1 MTRFV
6 LSLTTLL
13 AVFLLIASVAPVPTH
28 ADSVSDIQA
37 QIDDINRQ
45 RAALDAEIKG
55 YQKQLDQLGA
65 QHQTLQGAIS
75 SIDVSRSKTATQIKD
90 IQQKIAAA
98 NLKLSQLSIQITDKE
113 QSIAL
118 DQAAVAKSL
127 RDLATADDTS
137 FIEDM
142 LAVENLTQAWVAADN
157 ISSLNEALRAHTAAL
172 SNAKLALAAQ
182 HQAVSSTKTEL
193 SSANTELG
201 AQKKALDVQRAQ
213 KDQLLSQTKSQE
225 SSYQSLIATKKAQEA
240 AFEAQLTQLESQLKS
255 VNSTDIPHA
264 GSGILAWPF
273 TASQMAS
280 CATRTSVFGNQ
291 FCITQYFGNTAFAAS
306 GAYNGKGHN
315 GIDIGVP
322 TGTPIEASLSG
333 TVMGTGN
340 TDAAPGCYSFGKWV
354 AVKHANGLATV
365 YAHLSSISVSA
376 GQSVSTGDLLGYSGM
391 TGYATGP
398 HLHYGVYAVGTA
410 DAPGIQI
417 STLSALRGATTPCA
431 RVSMPIAPLNAYLNP
446 ISYL

>member
-1 MTRFV
+1 MMRFV
-6 LSLTTLL
+6 LSLISLL
-13 AVFLLIASVAPVPTH
+13 SAFFLFATFAPSITH
-28 ADSVSDIQA
+28 ADSVAEIQA
-37 QIDDINRQ
+37 QIEEINKQ

-65 QHQTLQGAIS
+65 QHQTLAGAIS
-75 SIDVSRSKTATQIKD
+75 SIDVSRSKTATQIRD

-98 NLKLSQLSIQITDKE
+98 NLKLSQLSIQIRDKE
-113 QSIAL
+113 SSISL

-127 RDLATADDTS
+127 RDLAATDDTS
-137 FIEDM
+137 FIENM
-142 LAVENLTQAWVAADN
+142 LAVENLSQAWIAADN
-157 ISSLNEALRAHTAAL
+157 LSTLNEALRTHAAAL
-172 SNAKLALAAQ
+172 SSAKQALAAQ
-182 HQAVSSTKTEL
+182 HEAVSSTKTEL
-193 SSANTELG
+193 SVSNTELSN
-201 AQKKALDVQRAQ
+201 QKKALDAQRAQ
-213 KDQLLSQTKSQE
+213 KDQLLAQTKSQE
-225 SSYQSLIATKKAQEA
+225 SSYQALITKKKAAQA
-240 AFEAQLTQLESQLKS
+240 AFDAELASLESQLKS

-273 TASQMAS
+273 SATQMAS
-280 CATRTSVFGNQ
+280 CAGRASVFGNQ

-306 GAYNGKGHN
+306 GAYSGKGHN

-322 TGTPIEASLSG
+322 TGTPVVASLSG
-333 TVMGTGN
+333 TIMGTGN

-365 YAHLSSISVSA
+365 YAHLSSISVST